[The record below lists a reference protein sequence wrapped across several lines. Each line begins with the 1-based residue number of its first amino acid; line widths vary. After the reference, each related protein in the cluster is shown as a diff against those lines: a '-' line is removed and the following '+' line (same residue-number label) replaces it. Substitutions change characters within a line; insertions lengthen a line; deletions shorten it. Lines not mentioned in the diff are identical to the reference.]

1 MQVTETLAEGLKHAF
16 KITIPADQI
25 EGKVNARLDEVGHNI
40 QLPGFRP
47 GKVPPALVR
56 KKYGASVA
64 AEIMEQLINESAG
77 QVMEERKLRPATQP
91 KIDVVPPTDGK
102 DLEFSISFEAMPDIE
117 PIDFAKLE
125 LVRMKAEVG
134 DAQLDEA
141 LNELASKRSVSKAV
155 DKPRKAETGDV
166 VVIDFVGSIDGVE
179 FDGGKGEDYELE
191 LGSGSF
197 IPGFEEQ
204 LVGTKPPATVDV
216 KVSFPEDYGHK
227 PLAGK
232 AALFVVTVKEI
243 KEKVPA
249 TVDEDFAKSFGL
261 EGLDALKTEMR
272 RRMEGEY
279 SNMSRLHLKR
289 ALLDVLSEKH
299 SFPLP
304 EALVDDEFGNIWKQI
319 EEAIKNDTLEE
330 ADKGKSEDVLKSE
343 YRVIAERRIRLGLL
357 LAEVGGKNNIQVNQD
372 DLNRAMVDR
381 ASRFPGQEHLVF
393 QYYRN
398 NPQALDSLRAPI
410 FEEKTVD
417 FIIELAKV
425 SDKMVSV
432 EELMK
437 DPDAAPAGEAKPK
450 AKAKKA
456 KAEAEEKPEAEAEA
470 KPKKATRKKAEKAE
484 E

>member
-1 MQVTETLAEGLKHAF
+1 MQVTETLAEGLKRAF
-16 KITIPADQI
+16 KVTIPATQI
-25 EGKVNARLDEVGHNI
+25 EGKVSARLDEVGHNI
-40 QLPGFRP
+40 QMPGFRP

-64 AEIMEQLINESAG
+64 SEVMEQLINESSG
-77 QVMEERKLRPATQP
+77 KMMEERKLRPATQP
-91 KIDVVPPTDGK
+91 KVEIVPPVDGK

-125 LVRMKAEVG
+125 LVRIKAEVG
-134 DAQLDEA
+134 DAQLEEA
-141 LNELASKRSVSKAV
+141 LNELASKRSVTKTVEKA
-155 DKPRKAETGDV
+155 RKAQSGDV
-166 VVIDFVGSIDGVE
+166 VLIDFVGSIDGVE

-204 LVGTKPPATVDV
+204 LIGATPPSSVDV

-232 AALFVVTVKEI
+232 AALFAVTVKEL
-243 KEKVPA
+243 KEKAPA
-249 TVDEDFAKSFGL
+249 TLDEDLAKSFGL
-261 EGLDALKTEMR
+261 EGLDALKGEMR
-272 RRMEGEY
+272 RRLESEY
-279 SNMSRLHLKR
+279 SSMSRLHLKR
-289 ALLDVLSEKH
+289 ALLDVLAERH
-299 SFPLP
+299 DFPLP

-319 EEAIKNDTLEE
+319 EEAMKNDTLEE
-330 ADKGKSEDVLKSE
+330 ADKGKDEGALKAE
-343 YRVIAERRIRLGLL
+343 YRTIAERRIRLGLL

-372 DLNRAMVDR
+372 DLNRAIVDR

-393 QYYRN
+393 QYYRS
-398 NPQALDSLRAPI
+398 NPQAMDSLRAPI

-417 FIIELAKV
+417 FIIELATV
-425 SDKMVSV
+425 NDKIVSV

-437 DPDAAPAGEAKPK
+437 DPDAAPSDAKPAK
-450 AKAKKA
+450 PKAKKA

-470 KPKKATRKKAEKAE
+470 KPKKATRKKALES
-484 E
+484 